1 SIFLVLSGYESA
13 HEVALHQPTKLAAME
28 GVYDGKSR
36 EGIIAVGV
44 LNPEKE
50 IGDANK
56 EFLFK
61 IEIPQMLSFLG
72 FHDFNAFVPG
82 INDLVYGNEKMKIE
96 SAATKIE
103 KGKKAIAA
111 LKAYKEAKKRGEQE
125 AASSALETFKRY
137 EKYFGYG
144 YLEDPKEIIPPVAL
158 NFYSFHMMVGLGTWF
173 MLLFFLVLYY
183 AMIGQIERKKMLL
196 RAALFSIPLGYL
208 AAELGW
214 IVAESGRQ
222 PWAIQ
227 GMLPVGMASSQIS
240 VAAVQTTFWLFAVV
254 FTVLLI
260 AEIGIMTKQI
270 KIGMEGH

>member
-1 SIFLVLSGYESA
+1 
-13 HEVALHQPTKLAAME
+13 
-28 GVYDGKSR
+28 
-36 EGIIAVGV
+36 
-44 LNPEKE
+44 
-50 IGDANK
+50 
-56 EFLFK
+56 
-61 IEIPQMLSFLG
+61 
-72 FHDFNAFVPG
+72 
-82 INDLVYGNEKMKIE
+82 
-96 SAATKIE
+96 
-103 KGKKAIAA
+103 
-111 LKAYKEAKKRGEQE
+111 QE